1 MHGLTVVRNARIFD
15 SETGRLGSAS
25 DVYVLRGHVTA
36 IRTAGSVSGPVDNEI
51 DAAGRVMLPGLFDM
65 HTHVGRWEGGLHLAA
80 GITTV
85 RDMGS
90 ANQMIQ
96 QMLAE
101 MEAGALLFPQI
112 IPCGFLEGDSPF
124 AAHLGF
130 VVKTL
135 AEAKDAVDWY
145 AVRGYPQL
153 KIYNSFPKEMVPEV
167 AAYAHSQGMRVSGH
181 VPVFMRAQEVV
192 EQGFDEVQHINQ
204 VLLNFLVIPTTD
216 TRTLDRFY
224 LPAKRVAE
232 LDFDSEPVR
241 QFIALLKRRGT
252 VIDPTVATFAD
263 LKQRDGEMSETYS
276 MVSSHMP
283 PNVQRGFR
291 VGTLDI
297 PDDATEALYKASYDK
312 MVAFVGLLYRSGI
325 PIVAGTDAL
334 PGFALHSELEMYVKA
349 GLTASQ
355 ALQIATRNGAKY
367 TGTSGDRGRI
377 AVGKRADLVLVD
389 GDPTTRIA
397 DLRKVALVITQGK
410 VITPSAVHQA
420 LGIQPFVENPPQLR
434 VSPALGTAPAHAGTT
449 RH

>member
-1 MHGLTVVRNARIFD
+1 
-15 SETGRLGSAS
+15 
-25 DVYVLRGHVTA
+25 
-36 IRTAGSVSGPVDNEI
+36 
-51 DAAGRVMLPGLFDM
+51 
-65 HTHVGRWEGGLHLAA
+65 
-80 GITTV
+80 
-85 RDMGS
+85 
-90 ANQMIQ
+90 
-96 QMLAE
+96 
-101 MEAGALLFPQI
+101 
-112 IPCGFLEGDSPF
+112 
-124 AAHLGF
+124 
-130 VVKTL
+130 
-135 AEAKDAVDWY
+135 
-145 AVRGYPQL
+145 
-153 KIYNSFPKEMVPEV
+153 
-167 AAYAHSQGMRVSGH
+167 
-181 VPVFMRAQEVV
+181 
-192 EQGFDEVQHINQ
+192 
-204 VLLNFLVIPTTD
+204 
-216 TRTLDRFY
+216 
-224 LPAKRVAE
+224 
-232 LDFDSEPVR
+232 
-241 QFIALLKRRGT
+241 
-252 VIDPTVATFAD
+252 
-263 LKQRDGEMSETYS
+263 